1 MGAIRVWLWAM
12 VLLGPA
18 GWVAY
23 RVWPRELGYRA
34 ATLIPVCHQS
44 GGRPVVTLPDRF
56 LVAKVARYDDELY
69 AHLMFTYLKASS
81 AFQDNELFLTFR
93 KSSRAIDYDIQVHLA
108 NDLLSS
114 IRPAGARQNE
124 RTDLVL

>member
-1 MGAIRVWLWAM
+1 MAVGH
-12 VLLGPA
+12 GPA
-18 GWVAY
+18 RPGGMG
-23 RVWPRELGYRA
+23 RVSRLAAGVGYRA
-34 ATLIPVCHQS
+34 ATLIPVCQQS
-44 GGRPVVTLPDRF
+44 GGRSVVILPDRF

-93 KSSRAIDYDIQVHLA
+93 KSPRATDYDIQVHLA